1 MLHAAVILCGCGR
14 SDGSEITESVATLM
28 HLARHGV
35 TYTCFAPPGPQ
46 RHVVNHMTGAE
57 EPPHTSPASA
67 PSASL
72 SAPSATPTATSETG
86 KRDMMAEAAR
96 ISRGNMHSL
105 AELDVAKFHMLL
117 FPGGFGAA
125 KNLCTFAFEGVHMT
139 VRDDVQ
145 RVILAFH
152 AARKPMGFICIAPII
167 AAKVLGT
174 QNSINGKPGPGLT
187 LTLGVD
193 NVERNPAAAAATM
206 FGNTHRHCATREA
219 VTDSVSRVVTT
230 PAYMDDAAT
239 PHDVYLGIGKCIDEV
254 VAMARHR

>member
-14 SDGSEITESVATLM
+14 SDGSEITEAVATLM
-28 HLARHGV
+28 HLSRHGV
-35 TYTCFAPPGPQ
+35 AYTCFAPPGTQ
-46 RHVVNHMTGAE
+46 RHVVNHMTGQE
-57 EPPHTSPASA
+57 EAGQA
-67 PSASL
+67 
-72 SAPSATPTATSETG
+72 
-86 KRDMMAEAAR
+86 RNMMAEAAR

-125 KNLCTFAFEGVHMT
+125 KNLCTFAFDGVHMT

-145 RVILAFH
+145 RIILAFH
-152 AARKPMGFICIAPII
+152 AGRKPMGFICIAPII

-174 QNSINGKPGPGLT
+174 QNTINGKPGPGLS

-193 NVERNPAAAAATM
+193 NVEKNPAAAAANM
-206 FGNTHRHCATREA
+206 FGNTHRNCTTREA
-219 VTDSVSRVVTT
+219 VTDSMNRVVTT
-230 PAYMDDAAT
+230 PAYMDDTAT

-254 VAMARHR
+254 VAMARRAATV